1 MNSSRN
7 RVCVQY
13 DSFFSFFFFLKSVT
27 NFSIALVTES
37 TLSIRA
43 MINRNSFMDIELLL
57 FYFLVDL

>member
-7 RVCVQY
+7 RVQY
-13 DSFFSFFFFLKSVT
+13 DSFFFFFFFLKSVT

-43 MINRNSFMDIELLL
+43 AMINRNSFMDIELLL

>member
-13 DSFFSFFFFLKSVT
+13 DSFFFFFFLKSVT

-43 MINRNSFMDIELLL
+43 AMINRNSFMDIELLL